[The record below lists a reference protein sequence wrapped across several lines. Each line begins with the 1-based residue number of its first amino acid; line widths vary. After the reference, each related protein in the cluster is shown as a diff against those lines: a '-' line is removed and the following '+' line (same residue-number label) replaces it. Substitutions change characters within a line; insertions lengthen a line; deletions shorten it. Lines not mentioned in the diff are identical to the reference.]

1 MHLFQCPNSGFIN
14 IAYVEFV
21 SPVSLIE
28 PTEEN
33 KLEVPVYAFFVRTMS
48 GFSVGFEEQSEELIN
63 SIRDDLVSLIKTS

>member
-28 PTEEN
+28 PTEDN
-33 KLEVPVYAFFVRTMS
+33 KLEAPVYAFFVRTMS
-48 GFSVGFEEQSEELIN
+48 GFSIGFEEPTEEAVNSIREELI
-63 SIRDDLVSLIKTS
+63 SLIKTS